1 MAIDFD
7 IKNKPTEEDIIR
19 STVEIDKEDLQ
30 PQQPGNPE
38 QPIEITEDEDGGAT
52 IDFDPQAISA
62 IGSENHDE
70 NLADMLEDDVLQGVA
85 NEMLDNFDN
94 YRGSRKDW
102 ADTYTKGLDLLG
114 FKYENRS
121 EPFAGSSGATHPV
134 LAEAVT
140 QFQALAY
147 KELLPAQGPVSTQVV
162 GKITQESKA
171 QAGRVKDFMNY
182 QLMVNMK
189 EYEPEFDQMLFNLPL
204 SGSTFK
210 KVYYDSN
217 LARCVSKF
225 VPAEDLFVP
234 YEATSLEEA
243 ECIIHRLR
251 ITGNELIKYQISGF
265 YRDVDISESGLI
277 ESEISEKKADL
288 QGVTPNRAEIH
299 TLLECHVNLDLAGFE
314 DVDEDGVST
323 GLGLPY
329 IVTLDEG
336 SSKILSIRRNFTAED
351 LLREKKDY
359 FVHFKFLPGLG
370 FYGFGLIHMIGGL
383 SRTAT
388 SALRQLLDAGTL
400 ANLPSGFK
408 MRGIRVRDEAQPLQ
422 PGEFRDV
429 DAPGGN
435 LKDAFM
441 PLPFKGPDATLLQL
455 MGTVVQA
462 GQRFAS
468 IADMQ
473 VGDGNQSAAVGTTV
487 ALLERGSRVMS
498 AIHKRLYQSL
508 KCEFM
513 LLADCFA
520 TYLPKEYPYDVVGG
534 EKQIFVQDFDKRVDI
549 IPVADPNIFSQTQ
562 RISVAQTQM
571 QIAMSNPQM
580 HDLYQV
586 YRNMYEALGIKDI
599 DLILKKPEEAAPMD
613 PAMENIQALSAGTF
627 KAFEG
632 QDHQAHMAAH
642 LSFMGTVSV
651 RNNPQVLGSLQ
662 KNILEHINLM
672 AQEQT
677 MLEFTDEMAEMQQMQ
692 QQMAQMQQQM
702 GQNPQAQAQM
712 AQNPQLKQQ
721 QDKMKDLTQKIEAR
735 KAILVAETM
744 AEYVAEEQKV
754 LNPMDT
760 DPLLKLK
767 SDELRLKTQEENRKR
782 EEGEAEQE
790 MDALKMISS
799 RQLAEDKLQ
808 QDDKHAKLRAS
819 VSLAKNGI
827 KQMQSSVKTEN

>member
-70 NLADMLEDDVLQGVA
+70 NLADMLEDDILQGVA

-314 DVDEDGVST
+314 DVDEDGVPT